1 MTSPQGLITC
11 ITNKQWVPF
20 SGHFNT
26 RFVAIQHYFCLEV
39 IDSIVN
45 ADDQD
50 KGIIEN
56 GCQIIQ
62 PITVYMFLG
71 GLT

>member
-1 MTSPQGLITC
+1 M
-11 ITNKQWVPF
+11 
-20 SGHFNT
+20 
-26 RFVAIQHYFCLEV
+26 QHYFCLEV
-39 IDSIVN
+39 IDSIVK